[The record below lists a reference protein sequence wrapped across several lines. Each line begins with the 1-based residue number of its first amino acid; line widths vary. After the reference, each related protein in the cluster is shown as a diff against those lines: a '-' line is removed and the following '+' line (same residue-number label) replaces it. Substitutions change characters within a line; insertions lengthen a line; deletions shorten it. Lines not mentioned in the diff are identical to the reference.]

1 MPTFMNNWPQSS
13 NYRAYATRSFKEIF
27 SSIEEFKEFYY
38 TCGLPTV
45 FKSSD
50 SITTLYYLLYA
61 RYANSHIMSSDE
73 GQFKYQMFS
82 LIFQYG
88 GTWEKELEIQKQV
101 RGLNIEDLRDAGT
114 NIYQH
119 AFAPGTSIENQGGV
133 EAIIDYT
140 NEATKSTTKKALAN
154 AYLEL
159 DALLKRD
166 VTNYFISRFKDLFTP
181 FAFSQ
186 YNATYTTETED

>member
-1 MPTFMNNWPQSS
+1 MPIIMTNWPQSS
-13 NYRAYATRSFKEIF
+13 NHRAYATRSFKEIF
-27 SSIEEFKEFYY
+27 SSVDEFKDFYY
-38 TCGLPTV
+38 KCGLPTV

-61 RYANSHIMSSDE
+61 RYANSHIMSDDE

-101 RGLNIEDLRDAGT
+101 RALDIESLRDAGT
-114 NIYQH
+114 NLYQH
-119 AFAPGTSIENQGGV
+119 AYNPGTATNGDV
-133 EAIIDYT
+133 EQIIDYT
-140 NEATKSTTKKALAN
+140 NEATKSSSKKAIAQ
-154 AYLEL
+154 AYIEL

-166 VTNYFISRFKDLFTP
+166 VSNYFISRFKDLFNP

-186 YNATYTTETED
+186 YNTTYTTEAY